1 LIYNIKIRIFVK
13 KNKVIKL
20 ILGGIFIR
28 NGIEKNNKK
37 KFKTFL
43 IRIIF
48 WFLGRGFQS
57 VASFDRTASEE
68 IKGLDDLMY
77 ILLKVD
83 PNGPSMVMQKKAGK
97 INYLGTRVPDNVELA
112 IYFKNIE
119 AAFLVLTGQLG
130 IAQAY
135 AEHRF
140 TLKGD
145 IFITMPL
152 VRALNITEAYL
163 FPGFM
168 ARKLMKRMPDR
179 TNNKFNIYMA
189 TILGI
194 H

>member
-1 LIYNIKIRIFVK
+1 M
-13 KNKVIKL
+13 
-20 ILGGIFIR
+20 
-28 NGIEKNNKK
+28 
-37 KFKTFL
+37 

-57 VASFDRTASEE
+57 VASFDRTAAEE
-68 IKGLDDLMY
+68 IKELNDLMY
-77 ILLKVD
+77 ILLKVE
-83 PNGPSMVMQKKAGK
+83 PNGPCLVMQKRDGK
-97 INYLGTRVPDNVELA
+97 LHFAGTRVPDKVDLV

-119 AAFLVLTGQLG
+119 AAFMVVTGQIG

-168 ARKLMKRMPDR
+168 SKKLMKKMPDR
-179 TNNKFNIYMA
+179 SNSKFKIYMA

>member
-1 LIYNIKIRIFVK
+1 M
-13 KNKVIKL
+13 
-20 ILGGIFIR
+20 
-28 NGIEKNNKK
+28 
-37 KFKTFL
+37 

-57 VASFDRTASEE
+57 VASFDKAASEE
-68 IKGLDDLMY
+68 INGLNDLMY
-77 ILLKVD
+77 ILLKVE
-83 PNGPSMVMQKKAGK
+83 PNGPCMVMQKKDGK
-97 INYLGTRVPDNVELA
+97 LNFVGTKVPDKVDLA

-119 AAFLVLTGQLG
+119 AAFLVVTGQIG

-145 IFITMPL
+145 IYITMPL
-152 VRALNITEAYL
+152 VRALNMTEAYL

-168 ARKLMKRMPDR
+168 AKKLMARMPDR
-179 TNNKFNIYMA
+179 SNNKFNIYMA

>member
-1 LIYNIKIRIFVK
+1 
-13 KNKVIKL
+13 
-20 ILGGIFIR
+20 
-28 NGIEKNNKK
+28 
-37 KFKTFL
+37 
-43 IRIIF
+43 
-48 WFLGRGFQS
+48 LGRGFQS
-57 VASFDRTASEE
+57 VTSYDKTASEE
-68 IKGLDDLMY
+68 INGLNDLMY
-77 ILLKVD
+77 ILLKVE
-83 PNGPSMVMQKKAGK
+83 PNGPCMVMQKRNGK
-97 INYLGTRVPDNVELA
+97 LNFVGTKVPDKVDLA

-119 AAFLVLTGQLG
+119 AAFLVVTGQIG

-168 ARKLMKRMPDR
+168 AKKLMKRMPDR
-179 TNNKFNIYMA
+179 SNNKFNIYMA

>member
-1 LIYNIKIRIFVK
+1 MLN
-13 KNKVIKL
+13 
-20 ILGGIFIR
+20 
-28 NGIEKNNKK
+28 
-37 KFKTFL
+37 
-43 IRIIF
+43 
-48 WFLGRGFQS
+48 
-57 VASFDRTASEE
+57 
-68 IKGLDDLMY
+68 DLMY
-77 ILLKVD
+77 ILLKVE
-83 PNGPSMVMQKKAGK
+83 PKGPCLVMQKRDGKLHFAGA
-97 INYLGTRVPDNVELA
+97 RVPDKVDLA

-119 AAFLVLTGQLG
+119 AAFLVVTGRIS

-168 ARKLMKRMPDR
+168 TKKLMEKMPVR
-179 TNNKFNIYMA
+179 SNNKFNIYMA
-189 TILGI
+189 AILGI

>member
-1 LIYNIKIRIFVK
+1 
-13 KNKVIKL
+13 
-20 ILGGIFIR
+20 
-28 NGIEKNNKK
+28 
-37 KFKTFL
+37 
-43 IRIIF
+43 
-48 WFLGRGFQS
+48 
-57 VASFDRTASEE
+57 
-68 IKGLDDLMY
+68 
-77 ILLKVD
+77 
-83 PNGPSMVMQKKAGK
+83 MVMQKRNGK
-97 INYLGTRVPDNVELA
+97 LNFVGTKVPDKVDLA

-119 AAFLVLTGQLG
+119 AAFLVVTGQIG

-168 ARKLMKRMPDR
+168 AKKLMKRMPDR
-179 TNNKFNIYMA
+179 SNNKFNIYMA

>member
-1 LIYNIKIRIFVK
+1 M
-13 KNKVIKL
+13 
-20 ILGGIFIR
+20 GGIFIK
-28 NGIEKNNKK
+28 GSTEKSNSKR
-37 KFKTFL
+37 FKTFL
-43 IRIIF
+43 IRVIF

-57 VASFDRTASEE
+57 VASFDRAAANE
-68 IKGLDDLMY
+68 IGSLNDSMY
-77 ILLKVD
+77 ILLKVE
-83 PNGPSMVMQKKAGK
+83 PKGPCLVMQKRDGK
-97 INYLGTRVPDNVELA
+97 LHFAGTRVPERVDMA

-119 AAFLVLTGQLG
+119 AAFMVVTGGIG

-145 IFITMPL
+145 IFMTMPL

-168 ARKLMKRMPDR
+168 AKKLMKRIPER
-179 TNNKFNIYMA
+179 SNSKFSIYMA

>member
-1 LIYNIKIRIFVK
+1 M
-13 KNKVIKL
+13 
-20 ILGGIFIR
+20 
-28 NGIEKNNKK
+28 
-37 KFKTFL
+37 
-43 IRIIF
+43 IF

-57 VASFDRTASEE
+57 VASFDKAAGEE
-68 IKGLDDLMY
+68 ISGLNDLMY
-77 ILLKVD
+77 ILLKVE
-83 PNGPSMVMQKKAGK
+83 PNGPSMVMQKRNGK
-97 INYLGTRVPDNVELA
+97 LNFVGAKIPDKVDLA

-119 AAFLVLTGQLG
+119 AAFLVVTGQIG

-168 ARKLMKRMPDR
+168 AKKLMKRMPDR
-179 TNNKFNIYMA
+179 SNNKFNIYMA

>member
-1 LIYNIKIRIFVK
+1 
-13 KNKVIKL
+13 
-20 ILGGIFIR
+20 
-28 NGIEKNNKK
+28 
-37 KFKTFL
+37 
-43 IRIIF
+43 
-48 WFLGRGFQS
+48 LGRGFQS
-57 VASFDRTASEE
+57 VTSFDKTASEE
-68 IKGLDDLMY
+68 INGLNDLMY
-77 ILLKVD
+77 ILLKVE
-83 PNGPSMVMQKKAGK
+83 PNGPCMVMQKRNGK
-97 INYLGTRVPDNVELA
+97 LNFVGTKVPDKVDLA

-119 AAFLVLTGQLG
+119 AAFLVVTGQIG

-168 ARKLMKRMPDR
+168 AKKLMKRMPDR
-179 TNNKFNIYMA
+179 SNNKFNIYMA